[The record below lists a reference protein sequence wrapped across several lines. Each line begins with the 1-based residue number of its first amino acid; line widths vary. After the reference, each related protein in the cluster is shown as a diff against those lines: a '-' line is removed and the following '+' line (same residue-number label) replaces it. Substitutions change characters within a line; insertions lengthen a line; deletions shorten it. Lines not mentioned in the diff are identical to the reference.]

1 MGPLNRVI
9 ASSVPFM
16 PKSLVGR
23 VGRRYAA
30 GEEVEDAV
38 RVVEGLAREG
48 CLATVGI
55 LGEHATDERHTHERL
70 DEYRRA
76 LNALEKQGFKDYRVA
91 VKLTDLGLTLDR
103 ELCRKNLEEI
113 LLYARERGRFL
124 EVDMEESPFVS
135 ATLDLVLDMHERH
148 GNTGAVVQAYLRRTL
163 DDVQRLLE
171 AAIPVR
177 LVKGVYVER
186 REVAYRD
193 YDVIRENY
201 VLLLEELLRGGI
213 YVGIATHDEYLTWH
227 ALRLIHR
234 MGLTKDQYEFQMIMG
249 VQEELRRI
257 LVEAGHRV
265 RVTVLFGKD
274 WYEYSLRRLK
284 ENPVASLV
292 LYWAGWQT
300 LSWLLG
306 VQLLMF
312 VVYLLAKNWVPTDR
326 VSLAQQV
333 KSS

>member
-1 MGPLNRVI
+1 
-9 ASSVPFM
+9 M

-30 GEEVEDAV
+30 GEEVEDAL
-38 RVVEGLAREG
+38 RVVGSLAREG
-48 CLATVGI
+48 CLATVGM
-55 LGEHATDERHTHERL
+55 LGEFATDERHIHERL
-70 DEYRRA
+70 NEYRRA
-76 LNALEKQGFKDYRVA
+76 VDALEKQGLEDYRVA
-91 VKLTDLGLTLDR
+91 VKLTDLGLTLNR
-103 ELCRKNLEEI
+103 ELCPKNLEEI
-113 LLYARERGRFL
+113 LLYARDRGRFL

-135 ATLDLVLDMHERH
+135 ATLDMVLDMHERH

-163 DDVQRLLE
+163 EDVQRLVE
-171 AAIPVR
+171 AGIPVR
-177 LVKGVYVER
+177 LVKGVYVEG

-193 YDVIRENY
+193 YDIIRENY
-201 VLLLEELLRGGI
+201 VFLLEELLRGGI

-284 ENPVASLV
+284 ENPTIAGYVTKDV
-292 LYWAGWQT
+292 LG
-300 LSWLLG
+300 
-306 VQLLMF
+306 
-312 VVYLLAKNWVPTDR
+312 
-326 VSLAQQV
+326 SLAQFAGPR
-333 KSS
+333 SAFEGWPRRI

>member
-1 MGPLNRVI
+1 MGPLDRVI

-38 RVVEGLAREG
+38 RVVRGLAKEG
-48 CLATVGI
+48 CLATVGV
-55 LGEHATDERHTHERL
+55 LGEHATDEQHTHERL

-76 LNALEKQGFKDYRVA
+76 LDALEKQSIKDYRIA
-91 VKLTDLGLTLDR
+91 VKLTDLGLTLDK

-113 LLYARERGRFL
+113 LLYARKRGRFL

-135 ATLDLVLDMHERH
+135 ATLDIVLDMHERH

-163 DDVQRLLE
+163 EDVQRLVE
-171 AAIPVR
+171 AGIPVR
-177 LVKGVYVER
+177 LVKGVYVEG

-227 ALRLIHR
+227 ALRLIHQI
-234 MGLTKDQYEFQMIMG
+234 GLTKDQYEFQMILG

-257 LVEAGHRV
+257 LLEAGHRV

-284 ENPVASLV
+284 ENPTIAGYVTKDV
-292 LYWAGWQT
+292 LG
-300 LSWLLG
+300 
-306 VQLLMF
+306 
-312 VVYLLAKNWVPTDR
+312 
-326 VSLAQQV
+326 SLAQFTGRRTAFE
-333 KSS
+333 

>member
-1 MGPLNRVI
+1 MGPLDRVI

-38 RVVEGLAREG
+38 RVVRGLAKEG
-48 CLATVGI
+48 CLATVGV
-55 LGEHATDERHTHERL
+55 LGEHATDEQHTHERL

-76 LNALEKQGFKDYRVA
+76 LDALEKQSIKDYRIA
-91 VKLTDLGLTLDR
+91 VKLTDLGLTLDK

-113 LLYARERGRFL
+113 LLYARKRGRFL

-135 ATLDLVLDMHERH
+135 ATLDIVLDMHERH

-163 DDVQRLLE
+163 EDVQRLVE
-171 AAIPVR
+171 AGIPVR
-177 LVKGVYVER
+177 LVKGVYVEGR
-186 REVAYRD
+186 KVAYRD

-227 ALRLIHR
+227 ALRLIHQI
-234 MGLTKDQYEFQMIMG
+234 GLTKDQYEFQMILG

-257 LVEAGHRV
+257 LLEAGHRV

-284 ENPVASLV
+284 ENPTIAGYVTKDV
-292 LYWAGWQT
+292 LG
-300 LSWLLG
+300 
-306 VQLLMF
+306 
-312 VVYLLAKNWVPTDR
+312 
-326 VSLAQQV
+326 SLAQFTGRRTAFE
-333 KSS
+333 

>member
-1 MGPLNRVI
+1 MSTGGRKGKACQSNMGPLNRVI
-9 ASSVPFM
+9 ANSVPFM
-16 PKSLVGR
+16 PKSLIGR

-30 GEEVEDAV
+30 GEELEDAV
-38 RVVEGLAREG
+38 RVVEGLSKEG
-48 CLATVGI
+48 CLATVGM
-55 LGEHATDERHTHERL
+55 LGEHAPDERHTRGRL
-70 DEYRRA
+70 DEYRQA
-76 LNALEKQGFKDYRVA
+76 LDALEKQGFKGYRVA

-113 LLYARERGRFL
+113 LLYARERARFL

-135 ATLDLVLDMHERH
+135 DTLDMVLDMHERH

-163 DDVQRLLE
+163 EDVQRLVE
-171 AAIPVR
+171 ARIPVR
-177 LVKGVYVER
+177 LVKGVYVES

-193 YDVIRENY
+193 YDIIRENY

-284 ENPVASLV
+284 ENPKIAGYVTRDV
-292 LYWAGWQT
+292 LG
-300 LSWLLG
+300 
-306 VQLLMF
+306 
-312 VVYLLAKNWVPTDR
+312 
-326 VSLAQQV
+326 SLAQFAGPR
-333 KSS
+333 SAFEGWPRRI

>member
-1 MGPLNRVI
+1 MGPLDRVI

-16 PKSLVGR
+16 PKALVVR

-38 RVVEGLAREG
+38 RVIKDLAKEG
-48 CLATVGI
+48 CLATVGV

-76 LNALEKQGFKDYRVA
+76 LDALEKQGFKDYRVA
-91 VKLTDLGLTLDR
+91 VKLTDLGLTLDK

-124 EVDMEESPFVS
+124 EVDMEESPLVS
-135 ATLDLVLDMHERH
+135 ATLDMVLDMHERH
-148 GNTGAVVQAYLRRTL
+148 RNTGAVVQAYLRRTL
-163 DDVQRLLE
+163 EDVQRLVE
-171 AAIPVR
+171 AGIPVR
-177 LVKGVYVER
+177 LVKGVYVEG

-234 MGLTKDQYEFQMIMG
+234 IGLTKDQYEFQMILG

-284 ENPVASLV
+284 ENPTIAGYVTKDV
-292 LYWAGWQT
+292 LG
-300 LSWLLG
+300 
-306 VQLLMF
+306 
-312 VVYLLAKNWVPTDR
+312 
-326 VSLAQQV
+326 SLAQFAGRRTAFE
-333 KSS
+333 

>member
-38 RVVEGLAREG
+38 RVVDGLASEG
-48 CLATVGI
+48 CLATVGM

-70 DEYRRA
+70 GEYRRA
-76 LNALEKQGFKDYRVA
+76 LDALEKQGLEDYRVA

-163 DDVQRLLE
+163 EDVQRLVE
-171 AAIPVR
+171 AGIPVR
-177 LVKGVYVER
+177 LVKGVYVES
-186 REVAYRD
+186 REGAYTGHD
-193 YDVIRENY
+193 IVRENY
-201 VLLLEELLRGGI
+201 VLLLKELLRGGI
-213 YVGIATHDEYLTWH
+213 YVGIATHDEYLIWH
-227 ALRLIHR
+227 ALRLVHR

-249 VQEELRRI
+249 VQEELQRI
-257 LVEAGHRV
+257 LVEAGHKLRV
-265 RVTVLFGKD
+265 SVLFGKD

-284 ENPVASLV
+284 ENPMI
-292 LYWAGWQT
+292 AGYVT
-300 LSWLLG
+300 RD
-306 VQLLMF
+306 MF
-312 VVYLLAKNWVPTDR
+312 G
-326 VSLAQQV
+326 SLAQFAGQRTV
-333 KSS
+333 FER

>member
-1 MGPLNRVI
+1 
-9 ASSVPFM
+9 M

-38 RVVEGLAREG
+38 RVVEGLSKEG

-55 LGEHATDERHTHERL
+55 LGEHATHERHTHERL

-76 LNALEKQGFKDYRVA
+76 LDALEKQGYKDYRVA

-135 ATLDLVLDMHERH
+135 ATLDLVLDMNERH

-163 DDVQRLLE
+163 DDVQRLVE
-171 AAIPVR
+171 AGIPVR

-201 VLLLEELLRGGI
+201 VFLLEELLRGGI

-227 ALRLIHR
+227 ALRLIHQ

-284 ENPVASLV
+284 ENPTIAGYVTKDV
-292 LYWAGWQT
+292 LG
-300 LSWLLG
+300 
-306 VQLLMF
+306 
-312 VVYLLAKNWVPTDR
+312 
-326 VSLAQQV
+326 SLAQFAGRRTAFEG
-333 KSS
+333 

>member
-1 MGPLNRVI
+1 MDPLNRVI

-30 GEEVEDAV
+30 GEEVEDALT
-38 RVVEGLAREG
+38 VVDGLAREG
-48 CLATVGI
+48 CLATVGM
-55 LGEHATDERHTHERL
+55 LGEFATDERHTHERL
-70 DEYRRA
+70 NEYRRA
-76 LNALEKQGFKDYRVA
+76 VDALEKQGLEDYRVA

-113 LLYARERGRFL
+113 LLYARDRGRFL

-135 ATLDLVLDMHERH
+135 ATLDIVLDMHERH

-163 DDVQRLLE
+163 EDVQRLVE
-171 AAIPVR
+171 GGIPVR
-177 LVKGVYVER
+177 LVKGVYVES

-193 YDVIRENY
+193 YDIIRENY

-213 YVGIATHDEYLTWH
+213 YVGIATHDEYVIWH

-257 LVEAGHRV
+257 LVEAGHKV

-284 ENPVASLV
+284 ENPTIAGYVTKDV
-292 LYWAGWQT
+292 LG
-300 LSWLLG
+300 
-306 VQLLMF
+306 
-312 VVYLLAKNWVPTDR
+312 
-326 VSLAQQV
+326 SLAQFAGRRTAFEG
-333 KSS
+333 

>member
-30 GEEVEDAV
+30 GEEVEDAI
-38 RVVEGLAREG
+38 RVIGGLAKEG
-48 CLATVGI
+48 CLATVGV
-55 LGEHATDERHTHERL
+55 LGEHAQDERHTQERV
-70 DEYRRA
+70 DDYMRA
-76 LNALEKQGFKDYRVA
+76 LDVLEKQGFKDYRVA
-91 VKLTDLGLTLDR
+91 VKLTDLGLTLDK

-135 ATLDLVLDMHERH
+135 ATLDMVLDMHERH

-163 DDVQRLLE
+163 EDVQRLVE
-171 AAIPVR
+171 AGIPVR
-177 LVKGVYVER
+177 LVKGVYVEG

-193 YDVIRENY
+193 YDIIRENY

-257 LVEAGHRV
+257 LIEAGHRV

-284 ENPVASLV
+284 ENPTIAGYVTKDV
-292 LYWAGWQT
+292 LG
-300 LSWLLG
+300 
-306 VQLLMF
+306 
-312 VVYLLAKNWVPTDR
+312 
-326 VSLAQQV
+326 SLAQFAGRRTAFG
-333 KSS
+333 

>member
-38 RVVEGLAREG
+38 RVVEGLSKEG
-48 CLATVGI
+48 CPATVGM
-55 LGEHATDERHTHERL
+55 LGEHATDERHTHERV

-76 LNALEKQGFKDYRVA
+76 LDALEKQSFKDYRVA

-135 ATLDLVLDMHERH
+135 ATLDMVLDMHERH
-148 GNTGAVVQAYLRRTL
+148 GNTGAVAQAYLRRTL
-163 DDVQRLLE
+163 EDVQRLVE
-171 AAIPVR
+171 AGIPVR
-177 LVKGVYVER
+177 LVKGVYVEG

-193 YDVIRENY
+193 YDIVRENY

-284 ENPVASLV
+284 ENPTIAGYVTKDV
-292 LYWAGWQT
+292 LG
-300 LSWLLG
+300 
-306 VQLLMF
+306 
-312 VVYLLAKNWVPTDR
+312 
-326 VSLAQQV
+326 SLAQFAGRRTAFE
-333 KSS
+333 

>member
-1 MGPLNRVI
+1 
-9 ASSVPFM
+9 M

-38 RVVEGLAREG
+38 RVVEGLAKEG
-48 CLATVGI
+48 CPATVGM
-55 LGEHATDERHTHERL
+55 LGEHATDERHTHERV

-76 LNALEKQGFKDYRVA
+76 LDALEKQSFKDYRVA

-135 ATLDLVLDMHERH
+135 ATLDMVLDMHERH

-163 DDVQRLLE
+163 EDVQRLVE
-171 AAIPVR
+171 AGIPVR
-177 LVKGVYVER
+177 LVKGVYVEG

-193 YDVIRENY
+193 YDIVRENY

-284 ENPVASLV
+284 ENPTIAGYVTKDV
-292 LYWAGWQT
+292 LG
-300 LSWLLG
+300 
-306 VQLLMF
+306 
-312 VVYLLAKNWVPTDR
+312 
-326 VSLAQQV
+326 SLAQFAGRRTAFE
-333 KSS
+333 

>member
-1 MGPLNRVI
+1 MGSLNRVI

-48 CLATVGI
+48 CLATVGM

-76 LNALEKQGFKDYRVA
+76 LDALEKQGFKDYRVA

-135 ATLDLVLDMHERH
+135 ATLDLVLDMHESH

-163 DDVQRLLE
+163 EDVQRLVE
-171 AAIPVR
+171 AGIPVR
-177 LVKGVYVER
+177 LVKGVYVEG

-201 VLLLEELLRGGI
+201 VFLLEELLRGGI

-284 ENPVASLV
+284 ENPTI
-292 LYWAGWQT
+292 AGYVT
-300 LSWLLG
+300 KDVFG
-306 VQLLMF
+306 
-312 VVYLLAKNWVPTDR
+312 
-326 VSLAQQV
+326 SLAQFAGRRTAFEG
-333 KSS
+333 

>member
-1 MGPLNRVI
+1 MGPLDRVI

-38 RVVEGLAREG
+38 RVVRGLAKEG
-48 CLATVGI
+48 CLATVGV
-55 LGEHATDERHTHERL
+55 LGEHATDEQHTHERL

-76 LNALEKQGFKDYRVA
+76 LDALEKQSIKDYRIA
-91 VKLTDLGLTLDR
+91 VKLTDLGLTLDK

-113 LLYARERGRFL
+113 LLYARKRGRFL

-135 ATLDLVLDMHERH
+135 ATLDIVLDMHERH
-148 GNTGAVVQAYLRRTL
+148 GNTGAVVQAYLRRAL
-163 DDVQRLLE
+163 EDVQRLVE
-171 AAIPVR
+171 AGIPVR
-177 LVKGVYVER
+177 LVKGVYVEGR
-186 REVAYRD
+186 KVAYRD

-227 ALRLIHR
+227 ALRLIHQI
-234 MGLTKDQYEFQMIMG
+234 GLTKDQYEFQMILG

-257 LVEAGHRV
+257 LLEAGHRV

-284 ENPVASLV
+284 ENPTIAGYVTKDV
-292 LYWAGWQT
+292 LG
-300 LSWLLG
+300 
-306 VQLLMF
+306 
-312 VVYLLAKNWVPTDR
+312 
-326 VSLAQQV
+326 SLAQFTGRRTAFE
-333 KSS
+333 

>member
-1 MGPLNRVI
+1 MSTGGRKGKAHQSNMGSLNRVI

-55 LGEHATDERHTHERL
+55 LGEHATDEWHTHERL

-76 LNALEKQGFKDYRVA
+76 LDALEKQGFEGYRVA

-135 ATLDLVLDMHERH
+135 ATLDLVLDMHESH

-163 DDVQRLLE
+163 EDVQRLVE
-171 AAIPVR
+171 AGIPVR
-177 LVKGVYVER
+177 LVKGVYVEG

-201 VLLLEELLRGGI
+201 VFLLEELLRGGI

-284 ENPVASLV
+284 ENPTI
-292 LYWAGWQT
+292 AGYVT
-300 LSWLLG
+300 KDVIG
-306 VQLLMF
+306 
-312 VVYLLAKNWVPTDR
+312 
-326 VSLAQQV
+326 SLAQFAGRRTAFEG
-333 KSS
+333 

>member
-1 MGPLNRVI
+1 
-9 ASSVPFM
+9 M

-38 RVVEGLAREG
+38 RVVEGLAKEG
-48 CLATVGI
+48 CPATVGM
-55 LGEHATDERHTHERL
+55 LGEHATDERHTHERV

-76 LNALEKQGFKDYRVA
+76 LDALEKQSFKDYRVA

-135 ATLDLVLDMHERH
+135 ATLDMVLDMHERH
-148 GNTGAVVQAYLRRTL
+148 GNTGAVAQAYLRRTL
-163 DDVQRLLE
+163 EDVQRLVE
-171 AAIPVR
+171 AGIPVR
-177 LVKGVYVER
+177 LVKGVYVEG

-193 YDVIRENY
+193 YDIVRENY

-284 ENPVASLV
+284 ENPTIAGYVTKDV
-292 LYWAGWQT
+292 LG
-300 LSWLLG
+300 
-306 VQLLMF
+306 
-312 VVYLLAKNWVPTDR
+312 
-326 VSLAQQV
+326 SLAQFAGQRTAFE
-333 KSS
+333 